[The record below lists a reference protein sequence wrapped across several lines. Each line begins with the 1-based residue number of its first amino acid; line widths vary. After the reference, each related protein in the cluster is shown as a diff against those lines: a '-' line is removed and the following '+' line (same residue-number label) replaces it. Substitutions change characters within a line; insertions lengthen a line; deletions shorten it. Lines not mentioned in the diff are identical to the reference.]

1 MKSRICPRFF
11 IYASLI
17 VEYELL
23 DMLKYLYIF
32 KKEAYMKKS
41 KKIIAGLLA
50 LSSLCVMAS
59 CNENNV
65 TPDPDPKPNP
75 EPTPD
80 PTPSDLV
87 DPPTYDEDSIS
98 IHYYRKDRKFSNWAL
113 WLWAE
118 KKDGQEYTFNGVD
131 DYGAIA
137 AYPISTF
144 DLSTTKLGV
153 IVKSAGSWSS
163 KDPDGDRY
171 IDFSNLKKDSNNIYH
186 VYLRSGE
193 TSIYDSP
200 DLTVR
205 DEIKSAVFAKE
216 NVITLVGS
224 NEISNYK
231 LYENDKLIVD
241 KTIDSPSKVVS
252 EKLQSDVSFENDYKV
267 EVTFAKSKATLS
279 ISVSKRLLY
288 KTDSFSEKYN
298 YDGELGAIYTN
309 EKTTFKVWSPVSS
322 KIMLRIY
329 DSGTPTSV
337 NKELGND
344 NYDEYPMVKGEKG
357 VFTYEIDGDL
367 SNKFYT
373 YVVTNTSFAD
383 KEIVDP
389 YAKSC
394 GVNGLRGAIVDFS
407 KTNPDDWDKV
417 EPLNIDRKALT
428 VYETHIADVTSS
440 STWNGTKEN
449 AKKYAG
455 VYESGTTYTSDNKTV
470 TTGFDHIKELGV
482 NAVQLLPIFDQAND
496 EINGTFNWGYNPL
509 NYNCLEGI
517 YSKNPYDAYE
527 RIREFKGLV
536 QAYNKE
542 NINIIMDVVYNHV
555 NGANGSNFD
564 VLMPGYYF
572 RYNND
577 GTLSSN
583 SGCGNDTASDMYMYR
598 KFMVDSI
605 SFWTKEYKL
614 GGYRFD
620 LMGLHDVE
628 TMNQVT
634 AEAKKINP
642 SVVIY
647 GEPWDMTTLIDNAAT
662 QKNANKFEGYGQFND
677 QMRDALIKG
686 GLSGASELGWVDK
699 KSSITSNDD
708 INKIINGIK
717 GFTVG
722 STFKIED
729 PDKTVNYVTC
739 HDNYTLFDRFMAT
752 NSVTKEDAKK
762 MNLLANSVVFTSQ
775 GTTFM
780 LSGEEF
786 LRTKGGD
793 HNSYQSSYAVNE
805 LNYSLKISNSD
816 TFESY
821 KKLIKFKQETSGMH
835 LDKDGAKSINVS
847 VSNNRNVISYEI
859 NDGDKVYKIIH
870 SNGYKN
876 NGENKVDLSGYS
888 LYLDTIDARKS
899 LNSETI
905 LSEFETIIAYKSK

>member
-1 MKSRICPRFF
+1 
-11 IYASLI
+11 
-17 VEYELL
+17 
-23 DMLKYLYIF
+23 
-32 KKEAYMKKS
+32 MKKS
-41 KKIIAGLLA
+41 KKIIAGLLT
-50 LSSLCVMAS
+50 LSSLCIMTS

-65 TPDPDPKPNP
+65 TPNP
-75 EPTPD
+75 EPEPSQ
-80 PTPSDLV
+80 SDLV
-87 DPPTYDEDSIS
+87 NPPIYDEDSVS

-118 KKDGQEYTFNGVD
+118 NKEGKEYTFNGVD
-131 DYGAIA
+131 DYGAVA

-144 DLSTTKLGV
+144 DLVTTKLGV

-163 KDPDGDRY
+163 KDPDGDRF

-186 VYLRSGE
+186 IYLRSGDN
-193 TSIYDSP
+193 SMYDSP
-200 DLTVR
+200 DLTVS
-205 DEIKSAVFAKE
+205 DEIKSAVFANE
-216 NVITLVGS
+216 NIITIVGS

-231 LYENDKLIVD
+231 LYENNKLIVD
-241 KTIDSPSKVVS
+241 KTIGSPSKVVS
-252 EKLQSDVSFENDYKV
+252 EKLPNEVSFENNYEVK
-267 EVTFAKSKATLS
+267 VTFEKSKATLS
-279 ISVSKRLLY
+279 MSVSKRLLY
-288 KTDSFSEKYN
+288 KTDSFGEKYN

-309 EKTTFKVWSPVSS
+309 EKTIFKVWSPVSS

-329 DSGTPTSV
+329 DSGTPKSV
-337 NKELGND
+337 NEELGND
-344 NYDEYPMVKGEKG
+344 NYKEYQMIKCEKG
-357 VFTYEIDGDL
+357 VFIYELSGDY

-373 YVVTNTSFAD
+373 YVVTNTSFED

-394 GVNGLRGAIVDFS
+394 GINGLRGAIVDFS
-407 KTNPDDWDKV
+407 KTNPDGWDVVK
-417 EPLNIDRKALT
+417 PFNIDRKALT

-455 VYESGTTYTSDNKTV
+455 VYESGTTYTLGDKTV

-482 NAVQLLPIFDQAND
+482 NALQLLPIFDQAND
-496 EINGTFNWGYNPL
+496 ETKDNFNWGYNPL
-509 NYNCLEGI
+509 NYNCLDGI

-527 RIREFKGLV
+527 RIKEFKGLV

-572 RYNND
+572 RYKND
-577 GTLSSN
+577 GTLSSA

-605 SFWTKEYKL
+605 KFWTKEYKL

-628 TMNQVT
+628 TMNQLT

-642 SVVIY
+642 GIVIY
-647 GEPWDMTTLIDNAAT
+647 GEPWDMTTLIDNTAT
-662 QKNANKFEGYGQFND
+662 QKNANKFIGYGQFND
-677 QMRDALIKG
+677 QTRDALIKG

-717 GFTVG
+717 GYTVG

-739 HDNYTLFDRFMAT
+739 HDNYTLFDRFIAT
-752 NSVTKEDAKK
+752 NSVTREDAKK
-762 MNLLANSVVFTSQ
+762 MNLLANSIVFTSQ
-775 GTTFM
+775 GTSFM

-786 LRTKGGD
+786 LRTKDGD

-805 LNYSLKISNSD
+805 LNYALKISNND
-816 TFESY
+816 IFEAY
-821 KKLIKFKQETSGMH
+821 KKLIKFKQETLGMH
-835 LDKDGAKSINVS
+835 LDKDGSKSLNIIVS
-847 VSNNRNVISYEI
+847 ENRNVISYEI
-859 NDGDKVYKIIH
+859 DGGDKIYKIIH

-876 NGENKVDLSGYS
+876 NDENKVNLSGYS
-888 LYLDTIDARKS
+888 LYLDTIE
-899 LNSETI
+899 NSKVLSEETA

>member
-1 MKSRICPRFF
+1 
-11 IYASLI
+11 
-17 VEYELL
+17 
-23 DMLKYLYIF
+23 
-32 KKEAYMKKS
+32 MKKS
-41 KKIIAGLLA
+41 KKIIAGLLT
-50 LSSLCVMAS
+50 LSSLCIMTS

-65 TPDPDPKPNP
+65 VPDPEP
-75 EPTPD
+75 EPS
-80 PTPSDLV
+80 PSDLV
-87 DPPTYDEDSIS
+87 NPPTYDEDSVS

-118 KKDGQEYTFNGVD
+118 NKEGKEYTFNGVD
-131 DYGAIA
+131 DYGAVA

-144 DLSTTKLGV
+144 DLGTTKLGV

-163 KDPDGDRY
+163 KDPDGDRF

-186 VYLRSGE
+186 IYLRSGD
-193 TSIYDSP
+193 SSMYDSP
-200 DLTVR
+200 DFTVS
-205 DEIKSAVFAKE
+205 DEIKSAVFANE
-216 NVITLVGS
+216 NIITIVGS
-224 NEISNYK
+224 NEISSYK
-231 LYENDKLIVD
+231 LYENNKLIVD

-252 EKLQSDVSFENDYKV
+252 EKLPNEISFENNYEVK
-267 EVTFAKSKATLS
+267 VTFEKSKATLS
-279 ISVSKRLLY
+279 MSVSKRLLY
-288 KTDSFSEKYN
+288 KTDSFGEKYN

-322 KIMLRIY
+322 KIVLRIY
-329 DSGTPTSV
+329 DNGTPKSV
-337 NKELGND
+337 NEELGND
-344 NYDEYPMVKGEKG
+344 NYKEYQMVKGEKG
-357 VFTYEIDGDL
+357 VFTYELSGDY

-373 YVVTNTSFAD
+373 YVVTNTSFED

-394 GVNGLRGAIVDFS
+394 GINGLRGAIVDFS
-407 KTNPDDWDKV
+407 KTNPDGWNEVK
-417 EPLNIDRKALT
+417 PLNIDRKALT

-455 VYESGTTYTSDNKTV
+455 VYESGTTYTLGDKTV
-470 TTGFDHIKELGV
+470 STGFDHIKELGV

-496 EINGTFNWGYNPL
+496 ETKDNFNWGYNPL
-509 NYNCLEGI
+509 NYNCLDGI

-527 RIREFKGLV
+527 RIKEFKGLV
-536 QAYNKE
+536 KTYNEE

-572 RYNND
+572 RYKND
-577 GTLSSN
+577 GTLSSA

-605 SFWTKEYKL
+605 KFWTKEYKL

-628 TMNQVT
+628 TMNQLT

-642 SVVIY
+642 GIVIY
-647 GEPWDMTTLIDNAAT
+647 GEPWDMTSLIDNTAT

-677 QMRDALIKG
+677 QTRDALIKG
-686 GLSGASELGWVDK
+686 GLSGASELGWIDK

-717 GFTVG
+717 GYTVG
-722 STFKIED
+722 AAFKIED

-752 NSVTKEDAKK
+752 NSVTIEDAKK
-762 MNLLANSVVFTSQ
+762 MNLLANSIVFTSQ
-775 GTTFM
+775 GTSFM

-786 LRTKGGD
+786 LRTKDGD

-805 LNYSLKISNSD
+805 LNYALKISNND
-816 TFESY
+816 NFESY
-821 KKLIKFKQETSGMH
+821 KKMIKFKQETSGMH
-835 LDKDGAKSINVS
+835 LDKDGSKSLNVT
-847 VSNNRNVISYEI
+847 VLENRNVISYEI
-859 NDGDKVYKIIH
+859 DGGDKIYKIIH

-876 NGENKVDLSGYS
+876 NGENKVNLSGYS
-888 LYLDTIDARKS
+888 LYLDTVE
-899 LNSETI
+899 NSKVLSEETL